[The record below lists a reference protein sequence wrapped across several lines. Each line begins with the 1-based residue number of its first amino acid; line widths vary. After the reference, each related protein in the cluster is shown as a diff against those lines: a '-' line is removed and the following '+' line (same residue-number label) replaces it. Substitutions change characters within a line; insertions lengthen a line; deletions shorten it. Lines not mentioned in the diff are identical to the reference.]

1 MIIMKK
7 IFLIISVLF
16 LITTFRLSA
25 QITEAVDFTVTDI
38 DGVEH
43 NLFNYLDDG
52 FHVYLHFFMDG
63 C

>member
-1 MIIMKK
+1 MKRL
-7 IFLIISVLF
+7 FLIISVLF
-16 LITTFRLSA
+16 LFSVFRLNA

-43 NLFNYLDDG
+43 NLFSYLDAG
-52 FHVYLHFFMDG
+52 QYVYLHFFEDG

>member
-1 MIIMKK
+1 MKK

-16 LITTFRLSA
+16 LITTFRLNA
-25 QITEAVDFTVTDI
+25 QITEALDFTVTDI

-43 NLFNYLDDG
+43 NLFTYLDDG
-52 FHVYLHFFMDG
+52 QFVYIYFFMDG